1 MHIMITDH
9 DVHENF
15 QVVDHWS
22 ASFTNISTDK
32 LVDTFQSLVIAE
44 DVACKV
50 ILTFSFSVVM
60 NPC

>member
-1 MHIMITDH
+1 MHIMISLYYKH
-9 DVHENF
+9 
-15 QVVDHWS
+15 
-22 ASFTNISTDK
+22 ISTDK

-50 ILTFSFSVVM
+50 ISTFSFNVVM